1 MALIR
6 VMVGASDHRKW
17 FREDWPASRLM
28 AHFFGVDGSPV
39 SVYEVTPGIE
49 ETKAVAGH
57 YLTLARQ
64 HIEIVSA
71 LRIEPED
78 FDGLEMVIEG
88 TPGDTGIGGVDVI
101 HRDLIGDRVKFET
114 MTQRLLD
121 AIRRGEDR
129 VRIVG
134 ELQLKHQLQE
144 FLRLGN
150 DGMNDRAR
158 RACRKLLGCGT

>member
-17 FREDWPASRLM
+17 FREDSTAGQLM
-28 AHFFGVDGSPV
+28 KHFFGADSSPI
-39 SVYEVTPGIE
+39 SVYSVTPGIE
-49 ETKAVAGH
+49 ETKAVTAH

-64 HIEIVSA
+64 YLGIVSA

-78 FDGLEMVIEG
+78 LSGLEIVIEA
-88 TPGDTGIGGVDVI
+88 TPGDTGIADVDVK
-101 HRDLIGDRVKFET
+101 HRDLIGDKVKFEA

-121 AIRRGEDR
+121 VIRRGEDR

-134 ELQLKHQLQE
+134 ELQLKHQVQE
-144 FLRLGN
+144 FLTLGN
-150 DGMNDRAR
+150 DGMDDRAR
-158 RACRKLLGCGT
+158 RACRKLLGCSS